1 MRRLA
6 AAALLLAAA
15 SCGRSLEPGGI
26 PQGDGP
32 LVGFYRATISE
43 SGSPPRRVKVMLWAE
58 SPDRLHVELIA
69 PVGGVRFALDAGGGR
84 ACVVDAA
91 EATAFVGSAGP
102 EAIEALVGFPVS
114 IAGAVE
120 ALLTGAAPEGVRV
133 SGRSGEP
140 GRLPDRLTLDAGGR
154 SLALERVRFERG
166 KSGASLGRGEAPA
179 GMATRPLEELA
190 AGDTL
195 P

>member
-1 MRRLA
+1 VRRLA
-6 AAALLLAAA
+6 AAALLIAVAA
-15 SCGRSLEPGGI
+15 CGRGREPGGV
-26 PQGDGP
+26 PDGDGP

-43 SGSPPRRVKVMLWAE
+43 NGNPPRRVKVMLWAE
-58 SPDRLHVELIA
+58 SPDRLHVELVA

-102 EAIEALVGFPVS
+102 EAIEALVGIPVS
-114 IAGAVE
+114 IAGAVD
-120 ALLTGAAPEGVRV
+120 ALLSGTAPEGVRV
-133 SGRSGEP
+133 SSRSGDS

-154 SLALERVRFERG
+154 SLALELIRFERG
-166 KSGASLGRGEAPA
+166 KSGATLGLGEPPP

-190 AGDTL
+190 SGDAL
-195 P
+195 R

>member
-1 MRRLA
+1 VRRLA

-15 SCGRSLEPGGI
+15 SCGASREPGGI

-32 LVGFYRATISE
+32 LVGFYRATLSQ
-43 SGSPPRRVKVMLWAE
+43 SGHPPRRIKVMLWAE

-69 PVGGVRFALDAGGGR
+69 PVGGVRFVLDAGAGR
-84 ACVVDAA
+84 ACVVDAE

-102 EAIEALVGFPVS
+102 EAIESLVGFPVS
-114 IAGAVE
+114 IAGTVE
-120 ALLTGAAPEGVRV
+120 ALLTGTAPEGVRV
-133 SGRSGEP
+133 SGRSGET

-154 SLALERVRFERG
+154 SLMLERVRFERG
-166 KSGASLGRGEAPA
+166 KSRASLGRGEPPA

-190 AGDTL
+190 AGEAH

>member
-1 MRRLA
+1 VKRLA
-6 AAALLLAAA
+6 TAALVIAAA
-15 SCGRSLEPGGI
+15 SCGGGREPGGV

-43 SGSPPRRVKVMLWAE
+43 SGNPSRRVKVMLWAE
-58 SPDRLHVELIA
+58 SPDRLHVELMA

-84 ACVVDAA
+84 ACVVDAEA
-91 EATAFVGSAGP
+91 ATAFVGSAGP

-120 ALLTGAAPEGVRV
+120 ALLTGAAPEGIRV
-133 SGRSGEP
+133 SSRSGES
-140 GRLPDRLTLDAGGR
+140 GRLPDSLTLDAGGR
-154 SLALERVRFERG
+154 SLVLERVRFERG
-166 KSGASLGRGEAPA
+166 KSGASLGRGEPPT

-190 AGDTL
+190 ADEAR